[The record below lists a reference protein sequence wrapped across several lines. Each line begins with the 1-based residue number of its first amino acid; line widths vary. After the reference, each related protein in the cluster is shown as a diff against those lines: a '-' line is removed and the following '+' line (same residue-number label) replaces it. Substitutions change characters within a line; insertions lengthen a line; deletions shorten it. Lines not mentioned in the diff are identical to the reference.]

1 MMKILKI
8 SLPNPY
14 FEKDNNTYLL
24 DAGEI
29 ALIDTGIDTPEALA
43 ALESALKRHGYKIEQ
58 ISKIFLTHKHLDHF
72 GLAYRL
78 QERSEAQVYIHRDDL
93 EDVTHFDERFEWVN
107 DLYLEKME
115 LWGIP
120 RPLIEEIGARSRFI
134 GLGRSVPAEAL
145 THGQIIPLGSEELH
159 VIHTPGHTL
168 GSACFVVGDA
178 LFTGDHLL
186 PDYTPN
192 IGATEITASG
202 MLPRYLHSLRTIKEY
217 AHLRVLPGHGGEIH
231 DLVERVETI
240 LAHHRKREERILAI
254 LSRKRPQTVYEIAVE
269 LFGTLKDHHALLGA
283 GEVQAH
289 LEVLEA
295 QGRVRRVEGHR
306 YLLQPAAG
314 EDDHDLD

>member
-1 MMKILKI
+1 MEIIKI

-14 FEKDNNTYLL
+14 FEKDNNAYLI

-43 ALESALKRHGYKIEQ
+43 ALEGTLERHGYRIEQ

-72 GLAYRL
+72 GLAHRL
-78 QERSEAQVYIHRDDL
+78 QERSGAQVYIHQGDL
-93 EDVTHFDERFEWVN
+93 EDVVHFDERSERVN
-107 DLYLEKME
+107 RLYLKKME

-120 RPLIEEIGARSRFI
+120 RPLIEEIGARSRFS
-134 GLGRSVPAEAL
+134 GLGRSVAAKPLA
-145 THGQIIPLGSEELH
+145 HGQRIPLGGEALQ

-168 GSACFVVGDA
+168 GSACFVVGEA

-192 IGATEITASG
+192 IGATEIVASG
-202 MLPRYLHSLRTIKEY
+202 MLPKYLASLQMIKEY

-231 DLVERVETI
+231 NLIERVETI
-240 LAHHRKREERILAI
+240 LAHHREREERILSI
-254 LSRKRPQTVYEIAVE
+254 LSYEKPKSVYEIAVE
-269 LFGTLKDHHALLGA
+269 LFGPLKDHHALLGA

-295 QGRVRRVEGHR
+295 QGRVRRSEGHR
-306 YLLQPAAG
+306 YRLRLS
-314 EDDHDLD
+314 L